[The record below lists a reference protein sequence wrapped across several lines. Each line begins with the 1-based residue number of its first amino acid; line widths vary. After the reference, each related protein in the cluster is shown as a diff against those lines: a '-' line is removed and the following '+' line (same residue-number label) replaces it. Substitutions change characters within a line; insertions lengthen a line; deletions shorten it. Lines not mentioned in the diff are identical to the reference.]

1 MKFHHILIAATT
13 CVALTA
19 CAGMPPNAKDL
30 SSVPIINFGQPLP
43 EEKDY
48 VLHFPAGTPL
58 PVSVLVGGGLFEK
71 DDQSTLHVTLKHE
84 VFVYKNYASFD
95 GQNWKLGRKLIET
108 KLELQIPQKNGNNAG
123 LLQLK
128 LDQK

>member
-1 MKFHHILIAATT
+1 MKLTSILMAATT

-19 CAGMPPNAKDL
+19 CAGMPPNASDL
-30 SSVPIINFGQPLP
+30 STVPIIQFGQPLP
-43 EEKDY
+43 EGKDY
-48 VLHFPAGTPL
+48 VLLFPAGTPL
-58 PVSVLVGGGLFEK
+58 PVSVLVGGSLFEK
-71 DDQSTLHVTLKHE
+71 DDQTTLHVTLKHE
-84 VFVYKNYASFD
+84 VFVYQKFASLD
-95 GQNWKLGRKLIET
+95 GQNWKRGRELIET